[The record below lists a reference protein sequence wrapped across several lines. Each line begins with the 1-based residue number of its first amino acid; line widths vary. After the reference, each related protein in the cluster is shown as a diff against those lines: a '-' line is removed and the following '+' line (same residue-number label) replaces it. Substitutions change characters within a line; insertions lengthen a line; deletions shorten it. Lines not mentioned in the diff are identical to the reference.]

1 MKNLLSVLCLSL
13 LAFASN
19 AKAVTLL
26 GNETLTGYAN
36 VYNLVSGTKG
46 SAAFE
51 TAWGVADVKSTYS
64 GGLLTLQPNFNT
76 YANSLTGNDGDRAYW
91 TNGAGGG
98 NKWFEGSTFV
108 QNASFGGGGLTFEF
122 AVNSYTL
129 NSNYSVTAFV
139 KSFDGNWGWN
149 GMGTTA
155 ITGTGNYTVSFGAA
169 TAGIVQYGFTVAGVN
184 ANPTQESALGSVG
197 VVGIPEPTAFS
208 LLSLAAAGALAARRR
223 KA

>member
-19 AKAVTLL
+19 GKAVTLV

-36 VYNLVSGTKG
+36 VYNLTSGAKG
-46 SAAFE
+46 TVQAFE
-51 TAWGVADVKSTYS
+51 SGWGVADIKSTYS

-76 YANSLTGNDGDRAYW
+76 YANSLAGNDADRAFW

-139 KSFDGNWGWN
+139 KSFDVGWGWN

-155 ITGTGNYTVSFGAA
+155 ITGTGNYAVSFAA
-169 TAGIVQYGFTVAGVN
+169 TAGIVQYGFMVAGVN

-208 LLSLAAAGALAARRR
+208 LLSLAAAGALLARRR

>member
-26 GNETLTGYAN
+26 GNETLSGYASI
-36 VYNLVSGTKG
+36 YNLVSGTKG
-46 SAAFE
+46 SASFE

-108 QNASFGGGGLTFEF
+108 QNTSFGGGGLTFEF

-129 NSNYSVTAFV
+129 DSNYSVTAFV
-139 KSFDGNWGWN
+139 KSFDAGWGWN

-155 ITGTGNYTVSFGAA
+155 ITGTGNYAVSFAA
-169 TAGIVQYGFTVAGVN
+169 SAGIVQYGFMVAGVN

-197 VVGIPEPTAFS
+197 VVGVPEPTALS
-208 LLSLAAAGALAARRR
+208 LFSLAAAGALLARRR

>member
-19 AKAVTLL
+19 VKAVTLL
-26 GNETLTGYAN
+26 GNETLTGYAD
-36 VYNLVSGTKG
+36 VFNLTSGTKG
-46 SAAFE
+46 TPVLNSP
-51 TAWGVADVKSTYS
+51 WGVAAVKSTYS
-64 GGLLTLQPNFNT
+64 GGVLTLQPNFNT
-76 YANSLTGNDGDRAYW
+76 YADNVNGSANDKAYW
-91 TNGAGGG
+91 TDGAGGG

-129 NSNYSVTAFV
+129 DSNYSVTAFV
-139 KSFDGNWGWN
+139 KSFDGGWGWN

-155 ITGTGNYTVSFGAA
+155 ITGTGNYAVSYAA
-169 TAGIVQYGFTVAGVN
+169 TAGIVQYGFRVAGVN

-197 VVGIPEPTAFS
+197 VVGVPEPTALS
-208 LLSLAAAGALAARRR
+208 LFSLAAAGALLARRR